1 MTTTYLISA
10 AVLAAIIII
19 IWYWL
24 RLKRS
29 SAALP
34 VLMYHKVI
42 SSGNPDFLSIKRN
55 DLEEQFKYLKEK
67 GYNTILLSDLHQ
79 YMARGVPLPEKPCL
93 ITFDDGYRNNYTEMF
108 PLLVK
113 YSLRANIFLVASFLE
128 TDGKSEEEYMRPEE
142 LKLMANGSVE
152 YGLHSLKHDSYK
164 DMSLEAIKADVLAC
178 REIFT
183 RLEIPV
189 QPALAYTYGAFP
201 KTDRL
206 KRQAMFS
213 LFESLGIKMA
223 FRIGNRKNP
232 LPISEQFVIQRLDIR
247 GDEGFGKFVKALR
260 FGKKP
265 F

>member
-1 MTTTYLISA
+1 MTSVYLITG
-10 AVLAAIIII
+10 AVLLAII
-19 IWYWL
+19 IWYLL

-29 SAALP
+29 GAALP

-42 SSGNPDFLSIKRN
+42 SSGKPDFLSITRD
-55 DLEEQFKYLKEK
+55 DLEEQFKYLKAK
-67 GYNTILLSDLHQ
+67 GYTTILLSELQ
-79 YMARGVPLPEKPCL
+79 KYMTHGTPLPAKPCL

-113 YSLRANIFLVASFLE
+113 YSLRANIFLVASFL
-128 TDGKSEEEYMRPEE
+128 GKTTEDEYMRTDE
-142 LKLMANGSVE
+142 LKLMANGTVE

-164 DMSLEAIKADVLAC
+164 DLSLEAIKADVVAC

-183 RLEIPV
+183 KLEIPV

-206 KRQAMFS
+206 KRQSMFS

-223 FRIGNRKNP
+223 FRIGNRKNQ
-232 LPISEQFVIQRLDIR
+232 LPISEKFLIQRLDIR
-247 GDEGFGKFVKALR
+247 GDESFRKFVNALR